1 MFTYGTYPDIEGLIR
16 EQAIELDR
24 GKREAILHRIQQ
36 LMHDKAMFAPIFELA
51 SLGGYGPRVA
61 ESGLG
66 LIPSMAASAPYEDL
80 KLKGK

>member
-1 MFTYGTYPDIEGLIR
+1 MG
-16 EQAIELDR
+16 
-24 GKREAILHRIQQ
+24 
-36 LMHDKAMFAPIFELA
+36 LMHEKAMFAPIFELA

-80 KLKGK
+80 RLKGK